1 MNAAIWN
8 IFLNTTLQ
16 APVHLGQ
23 DYEVNL
29 QFVKNHLY
37 QIEIIGVTI
46 IDFKELTWRS
56 TSLLR
61 SRVYQIKHAETN
73 IFSDSVLCV
82 GKWEMIRLQLGRT
95 KSKWY
100 SENDHFKDIN
110 RIDGVPTEFEWK
122 IFPGFTTL
130 GLLEKIQDLVK
141 DQHCEPEQFNDRI
154 IFMSM
159 YNDITWGEKRNTE
172 RCEYNSKTIADYA
185 RKFPRGRWSFLG
197 PGSEKKWYG
206 ELNSDKPDVSWDKI
220 AEQVML
226 DFSESCHPIFR
237 ASPVPLRERN

>member
-1 MNAAIWN
+1 M
-8 IFLNTTLQ
+8 
-16 APVHLGQ
+16 
-23 DYEVNL
+23 
-29 QFVKNHLY
+29 
-37 QIEIIGVTI
+37 EIIGVTI

-56 TSLLR
+56 TSLLC

-82 GKWEMIRLQLGRT
+82 GKWEMIRLQRGRT
-95 KSKWY
+95 KSNGIRRMITSKI
-100 SENDHFKDIN
+100 SIN

-185 RKFPRGRWSFLG
+185 RKFPRGRWSFLA

-206 ELNSDKPDVSWDKI
+206 ELTQINPTDPGTKLQNKRCWISQNPVTRY
-220 AEQVML
+220 
-226 DFSESCHPIFR
+226 F
-237 ASPVPLRERN
+237 VPLQCLWERGVKKQKTS